1 MSAVMRSLTQAS
13 IHVRPHPREEAR
25 MAAAARPARY
35 GTAVPIATC
44 SPDCCGMST
53 LSTSGI
59 VRYGGT
65 RLAKVVASAS
75 TVPIATIRQ
84 YGPAKLSTRI
94 SAANDP
100 VVIFFDA
107 LGVRLSPFGLYFK
120 VDLLLENKSLRAVLK
135 LSISRSTSGVMPAL
149 NFQHLR
155 TS

>member
-35 GTAVPIATC
+35 GRAVPIATC

-65 RLAKVVASAS
+65 RLANVVARAS

-84 YGPAKLSTRI
+84 YGPAKLSTRT

-107 LGVRLSPFGLYFK
+107 LGEGLSPFEFNFK
-120 VDLLLENKSLRAVLK
+120 GNLLLENKSSRAISK
-135 LSISRSTSGVMPAL
+135 PSISRSTSGVIPAL